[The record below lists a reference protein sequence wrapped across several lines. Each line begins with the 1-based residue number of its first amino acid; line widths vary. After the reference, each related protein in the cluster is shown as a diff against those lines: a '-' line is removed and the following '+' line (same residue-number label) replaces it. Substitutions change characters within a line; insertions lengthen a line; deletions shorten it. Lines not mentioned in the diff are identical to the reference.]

1 MTEEAPSGSETTAG
15 GAAAHGDRD
24 IVTLFTK
31 ALRALGKAGRAD
43 EAMTLGGQAW
53 WGLKDSDPR
62 AAERVNG
69 TMHYLARLM
78 GGHEDED
85 QQEDAPADAHA
96 DAREDARE

>member
-1 MTEEAPSGSETTAG
+1 MTDEAPSGGAPIAG
-15 GAAAHGDRD
+15 GAAARGDRD

-31 ALRALGKAGRAD
+31 ALRALGKAGKAD

-85 QQEDAPADAHA
+85 QQDDAQG
-96 DAREDARE
+96 DARE